1 LPNKFFIKLN
11 YKSISDLN
19 YCIKNNINKIPKD
32 VDLIVGIPRSG
43 MLAANIIALNLNVN
57 FVSIDEFLN
66 NIKIKSSSR
75 IIKKL
80 EKCSDAKKVLIVDD
94 TVNAGH
100 TIENI
105 KKLLTKS
112 TNNLIYC
119 CIYGLKKTYNK
130 VDVCMEQ
137 VEEPRL
143 FEWNIFH
150 RSFLEKCCVDMD
162 GVLCKD
168 PTEKQ
173 NDDGSEYS
181 NFLFNTPALIKPTFK
196 IGSIVT
202 SRLEKYREQTVEW
215 LKKNQIKYDN
225 LYMLDSDAKTRREK
239 MLHAPFKAKIYKK
252 IISSE
257 LFIESDFY
265 QSIEISKMS
274 GKQVLSFANQKMIYP
289 NVSYNYFK
297 SNVNFL
303 GHRIINKL
311 KKILNKNE
319 I

>member
-19 YCIKNNINKIPKD
+19 YCIKNNINKIPKN
-32 VDLIVGIPRSG
+32 VDLVVGIPRSG
-43 MLAANIIALNLNVN
+43 MLAANIIALNLNVD

-75 IIKKL
+75 IIKRL

-94 TVNAGH
+94 SVNAGN

-105 KKLLTKS
+105 KQLLAKS

-150 RSFLEKCCVDMD
+150 RPFLEKCCVDMD
-162 GVLCKD
+162 GVICKD

-239 MLHAPFKAKIYKK
+239 MLHAPFKAKMYKK

-257 LFIESDFY
+257 LFIESDYY
-265 QSIEISKMS
+265 QSIEISKIS
-274 GKQVLSFANQKMIYP
+274 GKQVLSFGNQKMIYP

-303 GHRIINKL
+303 GHRILNKI
-311 KKILNKNE
+311 KKILNKND

>member
-1 LPNKFFIKLN
+1 MPNKFFIKIN

-19 YCIKNNINKIPKD
+19 NSIKDNINKIPKD
-32 VDLIVGIPRSG
+32 VDLVVGIPRSG
-43 MLAANIIALNLNVN
+43 MLAANIISLNLNIN
-57 FVSIDEFLN
+57 LVSIDEFLN

-75 IIKKL
+75 IKKKL
-80 EKCSDAKKVLIVDD
+80 EKCSDANKVLIVDD
-94 TVNAGH
+94 SINAGH
-100 TIENI
+100 TIADI
-105 KKLLTKS
+105 KQALTKN

-119 CIYGLKKTYNK
+119 CIYGLEKTYKK
-130 VDVCMEQ
+130 VDICMEQ

-150 RSFLEKCCVDMD
+150 RPFLENCCVDMD

-173 NDDGSEYS
+173 NDDGSEYL
-181 NFLFNTPALIKPTFK
+181 NFLLNTPALIKPSYK

-202 SRLEKYREQTVEW
+202 SRLEKYREQTVAW
-215 LKKNQIKYDN
+215 LRKNQINYDK

-257 LFIESDFY
+257 LFIESDYY
-265 QSIEISKMS
+265 QSIQITKLS
-274 GKQVLSFANQKMIYP
+274 GKQFLSFSNQKMIYP

-303 GHRIINKL
+303 GSR
-311 KKILNKNE
+311 ILNKIKKIFNKND

>member
-1 LPNKFFIKLN
+1 MPNKFFIKLN

-43 MLAANIIALNLNVN
+43 MLAANIIALNLNVD

-75 IIKKL
+75 IIKRL

-94 TVNAGH
+94 SVNAGN

-105 KKLLTKS
+105 KQLLAKS

>member
-1 LPNKFFIKLN
+1 MPNKFFIKIN

-94 TVNAGH
+94 SVNAGN

-105 KKLLTKS
+105 KQLLAKS

-173 NDDGSEYS
+173 NDDGPEYS

-257 LFIESDFY
+257 LFIESDYY

-303 GHRIINKL
+303 GDRILNKI
-311 KKILNKNE
+311 KKILNKND